1 MPRKHKKASARSAPR
16 AGSWERRPLGDLVRE
31 NPKLLHV
38 LHRHGV
44 HFCSGCYIT
53 LLSEPRKAAAYHAV
67 TDIERFLSDFAAA
80 MPSPRRRR

>member
-1 MPRKHKKASARSAPR
+1 MPRKHRKG
-16 AGSWERRPLGDLVRE
+16 GSRPSKWEGRPLGDLVRE
-31 NPKLLHV
+31 NPKLLQV

-67 TDIERFLSDFAAA
+67 TDIKRFLSDFAAA